1 MNQLIDERRF
11 IHVRKVL
18 CSQLF
23 KALNANRQFFSHSFA
38 HFSFV
43 SAVSSF
49 AGLNVGRLPELL
61 LSEAWMRQT
70 VAARQSLSPLPSIGR
85 N

>member
-61 LSEAWMRQT
+61 LSEARM
-70 VAARQSLSPLPSIGR
+70 
-85 N
+85 